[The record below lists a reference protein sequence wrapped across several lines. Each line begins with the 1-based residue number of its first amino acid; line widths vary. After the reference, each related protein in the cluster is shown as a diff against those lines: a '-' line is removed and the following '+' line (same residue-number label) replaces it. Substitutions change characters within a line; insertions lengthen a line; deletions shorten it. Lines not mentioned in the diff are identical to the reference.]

1 VEYRTAHICQLR
13 DGKLARWE
21 EHPGSERELDAAWA

>member
-13 DGKLARWE
+13 DGKLAHWE
-21 EHPGSERELDAAWA
+21 ELPGSEREFDAAWA